1 MNHPLASYLKRFFSH
16 YLPVQKGLSPHTL
29 AAYRDAVKL
38 LLCYLAD
45 TLTLSLD
52 TLTVEAITAARVSD
66 FLDDLEQ
73 VRGCRTATRNARL
86 AAIRSLFAFIAR
98 EEPVLLPQCQAI
110 RAIPLKRAEHNTV
123 EYLEESEMQAVLD
136 AVDIEARTGIRD
148 RALLLILYNTG
159 ARVSEIVALT
169 RADLRLDGT
178 CAQVQLLGKGR
189 KPRSCP
195 LWPETAEALQ
205 AYLHQRHP
213 AQSATEQVFLNA
225 NGSPITRFGIRYI
238 TRKYGARALPP
249 SSHKVVNPHSLRH
262 TAAVHLLRAG
272 NDISMVSFWLGHADI
287 NTTHIYVEID
297 MEMKRKMIA
306 NAGAPS
312 VDTKPPWQRPD
323 ILLWLR
329 NITKRPE
336 LCGANV

>member
-1 MNHPLASYLKRFFSH
+1 MRRLSGTDDHSQALLAGAAT
-16 YLPVQKGLSPHTL
+16 LPPPG
-29 AAYRDAVKL
+29 
-38 LLCYLAD
+38 
-45 TLTLSLD
+45 SL
-52 TLTVEAITAARVSD
+52 R
-66 FLDDLEQ
+66 
-73 VRGCRTATRNARL
+73 
-86 AAIRSLFAFIAR
+86 
-98 EEPVLLPQCQAI
+98 PQCQAI
-110 RAIPLKRAEHNTV
+110 RAVALKHAEHNTV

-148 RALLLILYNTG
+148 RARVPILYNTG
-159 ARVSEIVALT
+159 AQMSEIVALT
-169 RADLRLDGT
+169 RADLRLDST
-178 CAQVQLLGKGR
+178 WAQVRLLGQSR

-238 TRKYGARALPP
+238 TRKYAAPALPP

-272 NDISMVSFWLGHADI
+272 NDIGMVGFWLGHANID
-287 NTTHIYVEID
+287 TTHIYVEID
-297 MEMKRKMIA
+297 MEMKRTTIA

-312 VDTKPPWQRPD
+312 ADTKPPWQRPEL
-323 ILLWLR
+323 LLWLR
-329 NITKRPE
+329 NLTKRPE